1 MANSIYIKVIW
12 LCFVVAALAGN
23 MAFAQKIKTADLIT
37 VEGEATYFCPKTQT
51 RAEGEYIALKK
62 AKLDA
67 LKKEFGEGIS
77 ANTHIRT
84 LGVNEQAYKE
94 LFQIYNNSING
105 VWVEDIS
112 AKHEYAL
119 NEQGTQITCR
129 VRGKAKEIDRS
140 LCDIKAELL
149 HHPDDQANENYTF
162 KSGEQF
168 YFSFES
174 QENGYLGIFYLDP
187 INKRVER
194 NLPYKD
200 ELLSHS
206 CIEVEANTRYVFFD
220 KKKPAPAHYSE
231 NVVED
236 MVLQTDQEEGEMG
249 LFYVLFSQKPLP
261 ALKIKKGGEQY
272 AIGNYAAPYTEPEDF
287 EKWKN
292 KIYIQDPTFQVKE
305 IFVIIKKEE
314 NR

>member
-1 MANSIYIKVIW
+1 MANSIYIKVVW
-12 LCFVVAALAGN
+12 LCLVVAELAGN
-23 MAFAQKIKTADLIT
+23 MAFAQKTKKADLIT

-84 LGVNEQAYKE
+84 LGVNEQVYKE

-105 VWVEDIS
+105 VWVEDIN
-112 AKHEYAL
+112 AKHKYAP
-119 NEQGTQITCR
+119 NEQGTQITCT

-174 QENGYLGIFYLDP
+174 QESGYLSIFYLDP

-194 NLPYKD
+194 DLPYSTQLN
-200 ELLSHS
+200 ES
-206 CIEVEANTRYVFFD
+206 CIEVEANKHYVFFD
-220 KKKPAPAHYSE
+220 RKNPAPANYSKDDVSE
-231 NVVED
+231 

-249 LFYVLFSQKPLP
+249 LFYVLFSQEPLP
-261 ALKIKKGGEQY
+261 ALKIKNGGEQY
-272 AIGNYAAPYTEPEDF
+272 AIGNYATPYTEPEDF